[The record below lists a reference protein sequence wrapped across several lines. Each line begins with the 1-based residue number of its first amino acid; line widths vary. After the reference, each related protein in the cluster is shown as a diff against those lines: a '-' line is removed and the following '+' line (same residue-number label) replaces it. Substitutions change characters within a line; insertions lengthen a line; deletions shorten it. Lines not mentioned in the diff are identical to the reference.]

1 MSYANY
7 YTNATDYLE
16 NDKLVKRFNLP
27 IRPLQLMKLKHL
39 HPKNE
44 NETDDAWLNRILPLA
59 PAMMKKGEIY
69 TALEIMVERKPIPF
83 YIEDIVLHDC
93 WQIAKQMLLDY
104 PRLPNEPDLTWL
116 ERLNAHIV
124 I

>member
-16 NDKLVKRFNLP
+16 NDKIVKLLNLP
-27 IRPLQLMKLKHL
+27 IRPLQLMKLKRL

-59 PAMMKKGEIY
+59 QEMIKKGEIY
-69 TALEIMVERKPIPF
+69 TALEIMVEPIPF
-83 YIEDIVLHDC
+83 YIEDIVLTDC

-116 ERLNAHIV
+116 ERLYLQIV